1 MMKKLTKLSCCVI
14 SALALVFGIAH
25 TANADAKWPVPP
37 STNAKSVIA
46 MDITTGTVLYEKNAD
61 ETHYPA
67 SITKIMTG
75 LLAVENCS
83 LDEIV
88 TFSADAVYKNE
99 GDTSHISRDVG
110 EKMTMEQCLY
120 GMMLESANECAWAIG
135 EHVAGGSMVDFADM
149 MNKRA
154 AELGCT
160 NTHFNN
166 PNGLPDEKHWTSAR
180 DMALISAEAYRNE
193 AFRVIAGTKSY
204 TIPKTNKH
212 PNDETYLHNHHKM
225 LYPHKGD
232 SSHLYDYCVGGKT
245 GYTTA
250 ANNTLVTYA
259 LKDDMPIVIVV
270 MNAYT
275 PDHYMDTR
283 ALCDYV
289 FDNFK
294 LINIASK
301 EGYVSKVYGLS
312 ERAPFASIDEN
323 SAILVPNNVEFT
335 DLEKVIEPSDDENV
349 LGTLTYYYDDMLV
362 GKADVIMAETKAVD
376 YDFSE
381 KEVDPN
387 DAPIIPET
395 TIEEEEEVKTN
406 EPIKIQITPKTIL
419 IGLGVLAGLVL
430 LGFLFYW
437 LFSHAYI
444 IRQKIALRRT
454 RHNER
459 KRYRTIQNGAYSSK
473 GPKPTTN
480 KKKQKLHF

>member
-1 MMKKLTKLSCCVI
+1 MNYIKRIT
-14 SALALVFGIAH
+14 SALLVLMLTIAIGES
-25 TANADAKWPVPP
+25 TFAAAKWPTPP
-37 STNAKSVIA
+37 NTNSVSVVV

-88 TFSADAVYKNE
+88 TFSSDAVYKNE

-110 EKMTMEQCLY
+110 EKMTMEQTLY

-135 EHVAGGSMVDFADM
+135 EHISGTIDEFSKL

-154 AELGCT
+154 EELGCT
-160 NTHFNN
+160 NTHFHN
-166 PNGLPDEKHWTSAR
+166 PNGLPDDQHWTSAR
-180 DMALISAEAYRNE
+180 DMALISAAAYNNE
-193 AFRVIAGTKSY
+193 AFRVIVGSKSY

-212 PNDETYLHNHHKM
+212 PDDETYLHNHHKM

-232 SSHLYDYCVGGKT
+232 SSYLYDYCVGGKT
-245 GYTTA
+245 GYTSV

-259 LKDDMPIVIVV
+259 LKDDMPIVVVV
-270 MNAYT
+270 MNALTPSHYT
-275 PDHYMDTR
+275 DTR
-283 ALCDYV
+283 TLCDWV

-294 LINIASK
+294 LINISDK
-301 EGYVSKVYGLS
+301 EGHASKVYGLT
-312 ERAPFASIDEN
+312 EREPFASIN
-323 SAILVPNNVEFT
+323 QNACILVPSNVEFT
-335 DLEKVIEPSDDENV
+335 DLEKVIEPGEAENI
-349 LGTLTYYYDDMLV
+349 LGTLTYYYD
-362 GKADVIMAETKAVD
+362 GKIAGSADVYMADASEVN

-381 KEVDPN
+381 KEIDPN
-387 DAPIIPET
+387 DAEALIIPET
-395 TIEEEEEVKTN
+395 TIEEDDTPK

-419 IGLGVLAGLVL
+419 IGLGIIAALGL
-430 LGFLFYW
+430 LGFLIYW
-437 LFSHAYI
+437 LASHAYI
-444 IRQKIALRRT
+444 IRQKIAIRKT

-459 KRYRTIQNGAYSSK
+459 KKYHTIRNGIYSSK
-473 GPKPTTN
+473 GPKVTD